1 MRSFIKNDSGFV
13 CAVCGKSVGPLKY
26 SSRDHCPFCLCSL
39 HLDIMPGDR
48 QNECG
53 GVLAPIDVEQNTK
66 KGYIIKYR
74 CVQCGQEHNNKAAQD
89 DSFQTIL
96 KVMNKT
102 YQIQNYK
109 TKR

>member
-1 MRSFIKNDSGFV
+1 MTAGLCV
-13 CAVCGKSVGPLKY
+13 QCAENLLDHLNIPLATIALSAY
-26 SSRDHCPFCLCSL
+26 VRCIWTL
-39 HLDIMPGDR
+39 GDR

-109 TKR
+109 TKK